1 MLLSI
6 QSSTSSAQSTK
17 SQSEPP
23 PEEELVIK
31 SIGARIDS
39 EGNYVISPDDFSLIW
54 TEITQL
60 EFEVKMKD
68 VQIKALEELVRKEN
82 ARANAEARARSIAES
97 QNKEK
102 TLIIKIVLI
111 TSVVLIGGGIT
122 IGVVTQ

>member
-1 MLLSI
+1 M
-6 QSSTSSAQSTK
+6 
-17 SQSEPP
+17 
-23 PEEELVIK
+23 VVK

-60 EFEVKMKD
+60 EFDVKMKD
-68 VQIKALEELVRKEN
+68 IQIKALEELVRKEN